1 MKTGTNEKLIVALLE
16 TASIRGAAAA
26 CGLSEATVFRRLQ
39 DKDFQTEYRSARR
52 QVVERSIAELQAA
65 TGQAVETLRR
75 NLNCDNPSVEIRAA
89 TAILDNAF
97 RGVEVYEFTSRLE
110 KIENE
115 LRNENQQNRT
125 FDGKRRF

>member
-1 MKTGTNEKLIVALLE
+1 MKSETHEKLIAALLE
-16 TASIRGAAAA
+16 TASIREAAKAS
-26 CGLSEATVFRRLQ
+26 GMSEATVFRRLQ

-75 NLNCDNPSVEIRAA
+75 NLNCQNPSSEIRAA

-97 RGVEVYEFTSRLE
+97 RGVEVYEFTHRLE

-115 LRNENQQNRT
+115 IGNQNGKNRT
-125 FDGKRRF
+125 VNGTRRF